1 MKKIILLLFI
11 SFQSCNIIAQKS
23 NSIEIEKQIEL
34 VENNLRG
41 RVKVSNNGFNI
52 IDRMKYYNVN
62 GLSIAVI
69 QDYKLVWSKGYGCAD
84 IVEKRPVTN
93 QTLFQAASNSK
104 SLNSM
109 AVLKLVQD
117 QKLDLYTDINKYL
130 KSWQFPYNT
139 ITKDKKINLADLL
152 SHTAGL
158 NAVNFPGYDR
168 KAKLPSIPEVL
179 DGKKPSNT
187 VAVRSEFEPEIKF
200 QYSGGG
206 TTIARLIVSDVTEQ
220 PYDKFMYEN
229 ILKPLGMVNSFF
241 TQPPPKDKIKL
252 LATGYH
258 IDGSEVNNKFKV
270 YPEQGPDGLWT
281 TPSEMAN
288 FVIETML
295 AYSGKSAKILNQEMT
310 QLQLTP
316 YHDESS
322 ALGIFIQ
329 KRENA
334 TYFTHGAGNEGYAGQ
349 YYGSL
354 VEGNGVVVYSNSD
367 NRAIINEVVNSVATV
382 YHWRGFCDTT
392 VRKVIDLPDSIT
404 QKYIGVYLYD
414 NTLATIFKTKDG
426 YYYNTD
432 KNNLKMYFSDELNFF
447 NQESLSDKTFNI
459 DSLGNII
466 GFRRSSFGKALP
478 IAKKVKSPDSLYLKN
493 FEFENLA
500 WQFFEN
506 GKYDDAIA
514 YCKRGLQLYP
524 EDEILLYQMAHAY
537 LYNKDYDKAIA
548 IYNTQ
553 LKLKWAPESKWE
565 KNMQRVLIYFKESGY
580 DVKIF
585 DKVFNDLKIKKPKG
599 Y

>member
-1 MKKIILLLFI
+1 MKYILLFLSLCFI
-11 SFQSCNIIAQKS
+11 HLTAQTTYPKEVEGK
-23 NSIEIEKQIEL
+23 IKQ

-41 RVKVSNNGFNI
+41 MVKISNHGYNI
-52 IDRMKYYNVN
+52 ADRMKYYNVN

-69 QDYKLVWSKGYGCAD
+69 QNYKLVWAKGYGWAD
-84 IVEKRPVTN
+84 IAEKRPVTN

-117 QKLDLYTDINKYL
+117 HKIDLYTDINNYL
-130 KSWQFPYNT
+130 KSWQFPYDSVSKN
-139 ITKDKKINLADLL
+139 KKINLADLL

-158 NAVNFPGYDR
+158 NAVNFPGYNR
-168 KAKLPSIPEVL
+168 NSKIPTITEIL

-187 VAVRSEFEPEIKF
+187 IAVRPEFEPEFKF

-206 TTIARLIVSDVTEQ
+206 TTISRLIVSDVAQQ

-229 ILKPLGMVNSFF
+229 ILKPLGMFNSFF
-241 TQPPPKDKIKL
+241 TQPPPKDKMKF

-258 IDGSEVNNKFKV
+258 IDGSEVENKFKV

-288 FVIETML
+288 FIIETML
-295 AYSGKSAKILNQEMT
+295 AYSGKSSKILSQEMT
-310 QLQLTP
+310 KLQLTP

-322 ALGIFIQ
+322 ALGVFIQ
-329 KRENA
+329 KRGNA

-354 VEGNGVVVYSNSD
+354 KEGNGVVVYSNSD
-367 NRAIINEVVNSVATV
+367 NRAIINELVNSVATV
-382 YHWRGFCDTT
+382 YNWDGFCDTT
-392 VRKVIDLPDSIT
+392 IRKVIELPDSVT
-404 QKYIGVYLYD
+404 QKYIGVYLLD
-414 NTLATIFKTKDG
+414 GELATIFKTKDG
-426 YYYNTD
+426 YYYNAGG
-432 KNNLKMYFSDELNFF
+432 NNLKMYFSSELNFF
-447 NQESLSDKTFNI
+447 NQESLSNKTFTI
-459 DSLGNII
+459 DSLGIVN
-466 GFRRSSFGKALP
+466 GFNRSGFGNVYSSAIK
-478 IAKKVKSPDSLYLKN
+478 IKKPDSLYLKI
-493 FEFENLA
+493 FEFENFA

-506 GKYDDAIA
+506 KKYNEAIA

-524 EDEILLYQMAHAY
+524 NDEHLISTMAHAY
-537 LYNKDYDKAIA
+537 LYNGDYDKAIVL
-548 IYNTQ
+548 YSSQ
-553 LKLKWAPESKWE
+553 LKQVLKPNGNLE
-565 KNMQRVLIYFKESGY
+565 KTMQQILIYFKENGY

-585 DKVFNDLKIKKPKG
+585 DRVFADLKIKKPKG